1 MQTIEIKGT
10 KRTDLGK
17 KATKQLRKEEQ
28 VPCVIYGGKE
38 VVHFS
43 APEKEFRN
51 LIYTPNIYL
60 VKLVIDGADYN
71 CILQDSQFHPV
82 VDQLI
87 HADFLQINDTKP
99 VNIEIPVELQGFAE
113 GVKEGGKLLLE
124 KRKLKV
130 RALAKHLPD
139 TLKIDI
145 TNLTLG
151 KTIQVG
157 SLSFDNLELTNAKNA
172 VVVAVRLTR
181 AARAAQTGTAA
192 TEEAPAEEAA
202 SEE

>member
-17 KATKQLRKEEQ
+17 KATKQLRREEQ
-28 VPCVIYGGKE
+28 VPCVIYGGEE
-38 VVHFS
+38 VIHFS
-43 APEKEFRN
+43 APAKEFRN
-51 LIYTPNIYL
+51 LIYTPHVYVVKVL
-60 VKLVIDGADYN
+60 VDNTSYE
-71 CILQDSQFHPV
+71 CILQDTQFHPV
-82 VDQLI
+82 VEQLL
-87 HADFLQINDTKP
+87 HADFLQISDNKP
-99 VNIEIPVELQGFAE
+99 VNIEIPVELEGFAQ
-113 GVKEGGKLLLE
+113 GVKEGGKLQLE

-130 RALAKHLPD
+130 RALAKDLPD

-145 TNLTLG
+145 TELKLG

-157 SLSFDNLELTNAKNA
+157 ALSFENLELTNAKNA

-181 AARAAQTGTAA
+181 AARAAALQGGSS
-192 TEEAPAEEAA
+192 EETA